1 MMDGFFSFSKSGVSG
16 SQAMETFAPDCIEI
30 QLARTSKI
38 RQDAYKLRHDAY
50 LSYNFIHEDP
60 SGLFED
66 AYDSRE
72 NVRLLTAYKNGRP
85 AGTVRVCLFDPTG
98 AFPEAD
104 KVPAMEIF
112 GDEIRAL
119 TAPGQGQEG
128 YRRAVEVGRLARSP
142 EFANDKAV
150 IHTLFRAVGYL
161 VLFFRADIVLNACR
175 PHHVPIYRRFGF
187 DKLEEPKLYPGL
199 TFAAGL
205 MACHAERYDNA
216 RAKLAFLRGISK
228 QDQDYFELMSGER
241 TSFSSLAPARGLNA
255 QLPAGLVDQGQI
267 LGRA

>member
-1 MMDGFFSFSKSGVSG
+1 MDGFFSFSKSAASR
-16 SQAMETFAPDCIEI
+16 SEAPALFAPERVEI
-30 QLARTSKI
+30 QLALTPKI

-50 LSYNFIHEDP
+50 LSYKFIHEDP

-66 AYDSRE
+66 PYDARE

-98 AFPEAD
+98 GFPQAD

-119 TAPGQGQEG
+119 TAPGQGQDG

-150 IHTLFRAVGYL
+150 IHALFRAVGYL

-216 RAKLAFLRGISK
+216 CAKLAFLRGISST
-228 QDQDYFELMSGER
+228 DQEYFELMSGER
-241 TSFSSLAPARGLNA
+241 MSFAAPA
-255 QLPAGLVDQGQI
+255 PAMVLKAATPAALVAQGQS

>member
-1 MMDGFFSFSKSGVSG
+1 MDGFVWHSKTKAVSDNG
-16 SQAMETFAPDCIEI
+16 SALLAADRIRI
-30 QLARTSKI
+30 QLALTPQI
-38 RQDAYKLRHDAY
+38 RLDAYKLRHDAY

-66 AYDSRE
+66 DYDSRD
-72 NVRLLTAYKNGRP
+72 NVRILVAYKNGRP
-85 AGTVRVCLFDPTG
+85 AGTVRVVLFDPCGT
-98 AFPEAD
+98 FPQAD

-119 TAPGQGQEG
+119 TAPQEG
-128 YRRAVEVGRLARSP
+128 ENRYRRAVEVGRLARSA

-150 IHTLFRAVGYL
+150 MHTLFRAVGYL
-161 VLFFRADIVLNACR
+161 VLFFRADFVLNACR
-175 PHHVPIYRRFGF
+175 PHHMPIYRRFGF

-205 MACHAERYDNA
+205 MACHADRYDNA
-216 RAKLAFLRGISK
+216 RAKLSFLRGVSAN
-228 QDQDYFELMSGER
+228 DDEYFELMSGER
-241 TSFSSLAPARGLNA
+241 TSLAPAVPGQALRA
-255 QLPAGLVDQGQI
+255 RAPVGLVEHQQA